1 MGGGRSAVVKLAV
14 LFNAVSMKHDERT
27 DACRRRVGTCVPEN
41 DRDNAAPRTDAG
53 QRDEAAVI
61 VECAPELARPRPI
74 ATDRG
79 QKVRDLPKAFSDN
92 ATPRTDAGQRDGT
105 AVPCSLR
112 LPSA

>member
-53 QRDEAAVI
+53 QRDGVAVN
-61 VECAPELARPRPI
+61 VEGATELARPWPI

-79 QKVRDLPKAFSDN
+79 QKVRDLSN
-92 ATPRTDAGQRDGT
+92 AW
-105 AVPCSLR
+105 
-112 LPSA
+112 